1 MSYSR
6 WIGSCWY
13 TYWLSTESKER
24 NEQMFDI
31 CGFTTISYQQ
41 ILDLGIDGVI
51 DMLKAKL
58 AEINSRP
65 DEDRPMFTPEGYT
78 DDEWDEL
85 KIYIK
90 RWVADVKEEFDTPS
104 QLYRDGELTLEE
116 AFVEEI

>member
-6 WIGSCWY
+6 WGSSAFY
-13 TYWLSTESKER
+13 TYWLSSESKER

-31 CGFTTISYQQ
+31 CGFSTISYQQ

-58 AEINSRP
+58 DEINSRP
-65 DEDRPMFTPEGYT
+65 DEDRPMFAPEGYT
-78 DDEWDEL
+78 DDEWEEL
-85 KIYIK
+85 KIYIG
-90 RWVADVKEEFDTPS
+90 RWVDDIKGEFDTPS
-104 QLYRDGELTLEE
+104 QLYRDGVLTLEE